1 MEDTLP
7 WKIIFVATSFSLLIL
22 GFAYYLIT
30 PRDMNYFI
38 SENSDKITRIKNI
51 RLAGRNEGKKVWE
64 FFAEEGQLGKNREV
78 TQLFKIKDGKLYKD
92 GKRVVN
98 SISAAYLK
106 YFPERKMVTLTGE
119 VTLKRKDL
127 TLRCPSI
134 DYLSAEDKVNAYNG
148 VSIEIREKGSASRI
162 KCGSA
167 SFYGDM
173 DKEMVFH
180 DALEITQ
187 GKKIVLAKE
196 GSYFHKE
203 NELRL
208 RGKVKAVFEKAEALI
223 KEETAD
229 KLKNPETR
237 KLLKEKT
244 ILSADQL
251 DLSTKTGDAKAY
263 GSVHVVQK
271 EKEARADQAVYD
283 DKEETM
289 VLTGNVSL
297 KKKDDWVKAEKVLV
311 SVRNETFEAV
321 GSVEAE
327 FKL

>member
-1 MEDTLP
+1 MEDHIP
-7 WKIIFVATSFSLLIL
+7 WRIIFIATSFSLLIL

-38 SENSDKITRIKNI
+38 AEDSDKITRIQNI

-78 TQLFKIKDGKLYKD
+78 SQLFKIKDGKLYKD
-92 GKRVVN
+92 GKQVVN
-98 SISAAYLK
+98 RLSADYLK
-106 YFPERKMVTLTGE
+106 YIPETKMVTLTGE
-119 VTLKRKDL
+119 VSLK
-127 TLRCPSI
+127 I
-134 DYLSAEDKVNAYNG
+134 GNAQ
-148 VSIEIREKGSASRI
+148 V

-167 SFYGDM
+167 TFYGDV
-173 DKEMVFH
+173 DKEILFH
-180 DALEITQ
+180 AALEITQ
-187 GKKIVLAKE
+187 GKKIALAEE
-196 GSYFHKE
+196 GVFYQNI

-208 RGKVKAVFEKAEALI
+208 SRNVKAVFEKAEALI

-244 ILSADQL
+244 ILTADQL

-263 GSVHVVQK
+263 GAVHVVQK

-289 VLTGNVSL
+289 VLTGNVYL
-297 KKKDDWVKAEKVLV
+297 KKKADWVKAEKVLV
-311 SVRNETFEAV
+311 SVHEDRK
-321 GSVEAE
+321 SVV
-327 FKL
+327 